1 MARCVCGH
9 KKKWHGKKGVFPC
22 LHPVAGT
29 SYQMCDCQTYREKT
43 LAYMVVETMRTPSA
57 ILETLKFKPAVG
69 VDIERVKGAVLAL
82 TNLRFGTTLRF
93 AVDQGQVSRDEQWVA
108 AAMNCEDYQKAI
120 DIAIE
125 GFISSVKVGDYD
137 LHLEPSRKSDA

>member
-1 MARCVCGH
+1 MIGTEFDCSCP
-9 KKKWHGKKGVFPC
+9 VF
-22 LHPVAGT
+22 T
-29 SYQMCDCQTYREKT
+29 E
-43 LAYMVVETMRTPSA
+43 LAQAQSV
-57 ILETLKFKPAVG
+57 KVG

-93 AVDQGQVSRDEQWVA
+93 AVAQGQVSRDEQWVA
-108 AAMNCEDYQKAI
+108 AALNCEDYQKAI

-137 LHLEPSRKSDA
+137 LHLEPNRESDA